1 MQVLDIVPQSNF
13 KRSIKRNKPTCV
25 ISIRDPF
32 DRRGFGHSGKLSR
45 PPFIFGL
52 LTIPKLAL
60 VFEDVNHDIDEN
72 APNRNHIQQIIDFA
86 RANKDGSLVVH
97 CWAGQCRSSAAA
109 AICQIANG
117 RDPKATFEDLTSRF
131 PQIWPNPLMMEIAQ
145 QILGR
150 TDIMKEYLDM
160 TGIWQHLYDKRNGFL
175 FRE

>member
-32 DRRGFGHSGKLSR
+32 DRRGFGHSGKMSR

-60 VFEDVNHDIDEN
+60 VFEDVNHQLDDN
-72 APNRNHIQQIIDFA
+72 APTKDHIQQIIDFA
-86 RANKDGSLVVH
+86 RANPDGKLVVH

-117 RDPKATFEDLTSRF
+117 RDPKETFEDLSERF
-131 PQIWPNPLMMEIAQ
+131 LQIHPNPLMIDHAQ
-145 QILGR
+145 EILGGNIR
-150 TDIMKEYLDM
+150 EE
-160 TGIWQHLYDKRNGFL
+160 YDKMRPLWIWRFENSNGIYH
-175 FRE
+175 